1 MTTDGRRR
9 PAFNAKTKGTRVTLA
24 SRRFQSVPAPRLR
37 TAFRAVDGNRSPW
50 YAALKRRAEVADGPG
65 DYRLTLKE
73 QRQILI
79 PWLRIPIYTYWHS
92 REFYG
97 VKIARIETS
106 ARVFLETGHMPAQWF
121 I

>member
-1 MTTDGRRR
+1 M
-9 PAFNAKTKGTRVTLA
+9 TLA

-37 TAFRAVDGNRSPW
+37 TAFRAVDGNRSPY
-50 YAALKRRAEVADGPG
+50 YAALKRRAEVVDGPG

-73 QRQILI
+73 QRQVLI
-79 PWLRIPIYTYWHS
+79 PWLRIPIYTYWHV

-97 VKIARIETS
+97 QQLEKLEVVV
-106 ARVFLETGHMPAQWF
+106 RVFLETGHMPAQWF